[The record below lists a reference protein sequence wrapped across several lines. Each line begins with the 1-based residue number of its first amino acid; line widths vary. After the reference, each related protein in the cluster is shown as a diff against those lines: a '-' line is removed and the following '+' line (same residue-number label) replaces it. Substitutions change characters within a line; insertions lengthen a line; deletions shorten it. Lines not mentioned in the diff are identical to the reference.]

1 MERRQ
6 SVHQIMITA
15 IQQLTEQDTE
25 SRTAAARQT
34 ETDGAAFSGTMRQ
47 AVQKTAADT
56 VQPRVITSTETTQPS
71 DGGTV
76 STAVYQTI
84 LGSMRTRQIS
94 SPGDGENTQ
103 TPLETASLTER
114 TDALADGAGSV
125 KDTRAE
131 STDRVSCGTG
141 GAQPSAAELDRI
153 FEEAGSTY
161 HVSPTLLKAVARQES
176 GLTNGLVSSAGAQG
190 IMQLMPGTAQSLG
203 VTDPM
208 DAYQNIMGGARLI
221 RSHLDAYGGN
231 LDLALA
237 AYNAGSGNVEKY
249 GGVPPFAETQNYIA
263 SIRESLG
270 LSENSSDSG
279 PETETA
285 EMRAQSGN
293 IADAVRDSRTES
305 AEADSAAQTFQP
317 SELAALLQM
326 QMMLAAAGQQNTDG
340 NISF

>member
-6 SVHQIMITA
+6 SVHQIMTTA
-15 IQQLTEQDTE
+15 IQQLTEQGTE
-25 SRTAAARQT
+25 NRTAAARQT
-34 ETDGAAFSGTMRQ
+34 ETDGAAFSGAMRQ
-47 AVQKTAADT
+47 AAQKTAADT

-71 DGGTV
+71 DGDAA

-84 LGSMRTRQIS
+84 LGSMRTRRIS
-94 SPGDGENTQ
+94 SPEDGEKKQ
-103 TPLETASLTER
+103 IPVETASLSER
-114 TDALADGAGSV
+114 TDALQDGAVSGADAGAGS
-125 KDTRAE
+125 AA
-131 STDRVSCGTG
+131 SASGGTG
-141 GAQPSAAELDRI
+141 GAQPSTAELDRI

-270 LSENSSDSG
+270 LSDNSTDSG
-279 PETETA
+279 QGTETA
-285 EMRAQSGN
+285 GVQTQME
-293 IADAVRDSRTES
+293 AVRDNRTES
-305 AEADSAAQTFQP
+305 TENDSAAYAFQP
-317 SELAALLQM
+317 SDLAVLLQM

>member
-15 IQQLTEQDTE
+15 IQQLTEQGTE
-25 SRTAAARQT
+25 NRTAAARQT
-34 ETDGAAFSGTMRQ
+34 ETDGAAFSGAMRQ
-47 AVQKTAADT
+47 AAQKTASDT

-94 SPGDGENTQ
+94 SPEDGEKTQ
-103 TPLETASLTER
+103 TPLETASLSER
-114 TDALADGAGSV
+114 ADALQGGAGT
-125 KDTRAE
+125 DTREGSAD
-131 STDRVSCGTG
+131 SVSGGTG
-141 GAQPSAAELDRI
+141 GAQPSTAELDRI
-153 FEEAGSTY
+153 FEEAGSIY
-161 HVSPTLLKAVARQES
+161 HVSPALLKAVARQES

-190 IMQLMPGTAQSLG
+190 IMQLMPGTAKSLG

-208 DAYQNIMGGARLI
+208 DAYQNIMGGARLL

-249 GGVPPFAETQNYIA
+249 GGVPPFAETQNYVA
-263 SIRESLG
+263 SIRGSLG
-270 LSENSSDSG
+270 LSENDTESG
-279 PETETA
+279 QETETA
-285 EMRAQSGN
+285 
-293 IADAVRDSRTES
+293 
-305 AEADSAAQTFQP
+305 
-317 SELAALLQM
+317 LL
-326 QMMLAAAGQQNTDG
+326 QMMLASAGQQNTDG
-340 NISF
+340 DISF